1 MTLYVRIPSN
11 ARLIYFPLLVNSLF
25 LKFPSEKL
33 CSSYKQ
39 KCVSSVFVYLWALS
53 LGHFGLPIGLI

>member
-1 MTLYVRIPSN
+1 MRVLFIS
-11 ARLIYFPLLVNSLF
+11 FFLLVNSLF

-39 KCVSSVFVYLWALS
+39 KCVSSVFVYLWAISTCL
-53 LGHFGLPIGLI
+53 LV